1 MSEVKEIIN
10 ENYEVVSSIQI
21 GGKRMI
27 LAISQDKK
35 ETHPYLKCIY
45 TENELFGKY
54 ENAIAS
60 DSYPEAIKLYAD
72 DIKVEAI
79 KLELDQRVMG
89 EDAKGVYCADEI
101 RSLCDSENIIGKIV
115 VISDRYLRH
124 GFKNKVNQLYYITC
138 GSGAYPNSR
147 GSACF
152 CYNLYDG
159 KKDRVER
166 HQILGYLNPEEIPDF
181 AQKSLE
187 TVKEKVRKEKCKDA
201 R

>member
-1 MSEVKEIIN
+1 
-10 ENYEVVSSIQI
+10 
-21 GGKRMI
+21 
-27 LAISQDKK
+27 
-35 ETHPYLKCIY
+35 
-45 TENELFGKY
+45 
-54 ENAIAS
+54 
-60 DSYPEAIKLYAD
+60 
-72 DIKVEAI
+72 
-79 KLELDQRVMG
+79 MG

-101 RSLCDSENIIGKIV
+101 RSLCDGENIIGKIV
-115 VISDRYLRH
+115 VISERYLRH
-124 GFKNKVNQLYYITC
+124 GFKNKANQLYYITG

-181 AQKSLE
+181 AKKSLE